1 MNKSKDFFNKLG
13 KILEQTIVN
22 YKDIS
27 SEIINI
33 CKSKRNDF
41 IFKMKLTGK
50 EETDILRKRIVSVRE
65 ALGAPEKKVFES
77 EEPFIQKL
85 KNNNISKKL

>member
-1 MNKSKDFFNKLG
+1 MNKSKDVFNKLG

-33 CKSKRNDF
+33 CKKYFD
-41 IFKMKLTGK
+41 KT
-50 EETDILRKRIVSVRE
+50 E
-65 ALGAPEKKVFES
+65 
-77 EEPFIQKL
+77 
-85 KNNNISKKL
+85 

>member
-1 MNKSKDFFNKLG
+1 MNKSKDVFNKLG

-50 EETDILRKRIVSVRE
+50 EETDILRKRIDK
-65 ALGAPEKKVFES
+65 LEKKIED
-77 EEPFIQKL
+77 L
-85 KNNNISKKL
+85 DKKKIKKAKK